1 MKKILGFLASAKVLS
16 VIGLLA
22 LAVVIWLIG
31 PMIGVG
37 AARPL
42 ESPAARGI
50 VIMALVL
57 AWVLNLVRL
66 LLKAN
71 KANKGMAE
79 GLVDAKSA
87 GPDRSQ
93 EEVGALKQRFEQ
105 ALEVLKKSKGKKGRL
120 SLYDLPWYII
130 IGPPGSGK
138 TTALVNSGLEFP
150 LAEKYGREALSG
162 VGGTRNCD
170 WWFTDEAILVDT
182 AGRYTTQDSDASVDR
197 SAWEGFLALLKKYR
211 RRRPING
218 VIVAISL
225 LDLMTLSEHERL
237 AHARAIK
244 TRIQELDKFFKIRF
258 PVYVILTKTDLVAG
272 FMEFFDDLAKNDRE
286 QIWGATFPI
295 DLSDSAEGAVPRFA
309 PEFDALLERL
319 NARLLWRMSQERD
332 PRRRASIY
340 GFPRQLASLRDNL
353 RGFLADVFR
362 GSSFEEAPMLRGV
375 YFTSGTQ
382 EGTPIDRLMGMVAR
396 TFGLEQHVLPAQ
408 GGRGRSYF
416 LKALLKEVVF
426 RESEI
431 AGTNRKFENQR
442 AWLQKSAYVG
452 SFAILL
458 LLVAGWAVS
467 YLNNR
472 ALIGEAQAATT
483 AASQALAA
491 PGAAGDVLALLPALE
506 AVKKIPGVY
515 QSGGRWLG
523 LGLDQGARVQSRAE
537 IAYRNMLREMLLP
550 RLLARTEE
558 HLRAGGSTPDFQ
570 YEALKAYLMID
581 SQKHYD
587 ARAVIEWFAYD
598 YATYL
603 APRAAP
609 GDRDVYLAHLN
620 ALFEQQPVP
629 LVVLLDQNLIEQTQ
643 RIVARI
649 PVEER
654 VYSRLKNSGDAK
666 ALRDLALFDLAG
678 PRAQIVFAPTTG
690 PGIDGFFTRDGY
702 QKFFAARSGQQAAA
716 LVDESWILGPYAPTD
731 LDAAAVVSR
740 AKQLYLNEFAGQ
752 YEKVFA
758 TVKLAGFSTVE
769 EAVSVLNILS
779 DPAGSPLL
787 LLLKNAAE
795 QTQLAAPPAAG
806 AAGGA
811 APGDRLGGVLGG
823 QAPAAAPAAADDT
836 QVIDRRLGW
845 VRERLGTDPA
855 SAPIG
860 QVLKQLDALFQFMQ
874 GVVAA
879 RGADGQIPNTLLEP
893 GRAVFQQVRNASSR
907 EPPVIQGVM
916 RDAVT
921 RSEALVFSG
930 VRSLRNSEWRSE
942 ALPFCKRAIADH
954 YPIKVDSD
962 QDISPEEFGKFF
974 GPSGLM
980 DAFFKNYLDNYV
992 DKSRRPWQAKPA
1004 AADSVSISAD
1014 ALKQFE
1020 RAAAIRD
1027 TFFMAGAQVPSVSFE
1042 LRPMGMSET
1051 ITQFTLDLAG
1061 QTVTYSHG
1069 PVQPQSLQW
1078 PGPKPDGDVRMEMAP
1093 AAAGESLRRVSGP
1106 WAWFK
1111 ILDKATTTPTDRPDS
1126 FNVEFTLG
1134 SRSATYVLKAR
1145 STNNPFQFPDLH
1157 QFACPESL

>member
-1 MKKILGFLASAKVLS
+1 MKKILGFLLSAKVLA

-31 PMIGVG
+31 PMLGIG

-57 AWVLNLVRL
+57 AWVLNLVRQ

-79 GLVDAKSA
+79 GLVDAKAA
-87 GPDRSQ
+87 GGDRSQ

-218 VIVAISL
+218 VVVAISL

-272 FMEFFDDLAKNDRE
+272 FMEFFEDLNKNERE

-295 DLSDSAEGAVPRFA
+295 DLSDSAEGAVPKFA

-332 PRRRASIY
+332 PRRRAAIY

-353 RGFLADVFR
+353 GAFLVDVFR

-396 TFGLEQHVLPAQ
+396 TFGLEQHALPAQ

-416 LKALLKEVVF
+416 LKALLKDVVF

-431 AGTNRKFENQR
+431 AGTNRKFESQR
-442 AWLQKSAYVG
+442 AWVQKTAYLG
-452 SFAILL
+452 SFAILG
-458 LLVAGWAVS
+458 LLVAGWVVS

-483 AASQALAA
+483 AASQAVAAA
-491 PGAAGDVLALLPALE
+491 PATGGDVLALLPALE
-506 AVKKIPGVY
+506 AVKKIPAVY
-515 QSGGRWLG
+515 DGGGRWLG
-523 LGLDQGARVQSRAE
+523 LGLDQGSRLQSRAE
-537 IAYRNMLREMLLP
+537 IAYRNMLRETLLP
-550 RLLARTEE
+550 RLLARTAD

-581 SQKHYD
+581 SREHYD

-620 ALFEQQPVP
+620 ALFAEQPVP
-629 LVVLLDQNLIEQTQ
+629 LVVPLDQNLIEQTQ
-643 RIVARI
+643 RIVARM

-678 PRAQIVFAPTTG
+678 PRAQIVFVPTTG

-702 QKFFAARSGQQAAA
+702 QKFFAARSTQQASV

-731 LDAAAVVSR
+731 LDAAAVVGR
-740 AKQLYLNEFAGQ
+740 AKQLYLNEFAGE
-752 YEKVFA
+752 YEKLFA

-769 EAVSVLNILS
+769 EATSVLNILS
-779 DPAGSPLL
+779 DPASSPLL

-795 QTQLAAPPAAG
+795 QTQLAAPAAAA

-845 VRERLGTDPA
+845 VRERLGADPA

-860 QVLKQLDALFQFMQ
+860 QVLKQLDSLFQFMQ
-874 GVVAA
+874 GVGAA

-907 EPPVIQGVM
+907 EPAMIQVVM
-916 RDAVT
+916 RDAVA
-921 RSEALVFSG
+921 RSEALVFTG
-930 VRSLRNSEWRSE
+930 VRSLRQSEWRTE

-954 YPIKVDSD
+954 YPIKSDSE
-962 QDISPEEFGKFF
+962 QDISPEDFGKFF
-974 GPSGLM
+974 APNGLA
-980 DAFFKNYLDNYV
+980 DAYFKNYLANYV
-992 DKSRRPWQAKPA
+992 DTSRRPWTAKPTA
-1004 AADSVSISAD
+1004 GDVSISPD
-1014 ALKQFE
+1014 ALRQFE

-1027 TFFMAGAQVPSVSFE
+1027 TFFMGGGQVPSVSFE
-1042 LRPMGMSET
+1042 LRPVGMSET

-1069 PVQPQSLQW
+1069 PVQPQTLQW

-1106 WAWFK
+1106 WSWFK
-1111 ILDKATTTPTDRPDS
+1111 ILDKATITPGDRADTL
-1126 FNVEFTLG
+1126 NVVFTLG
-1134 SRSATYVLKAR
+1134 SRSATYLLKAR